1 MKISA
6 FPVIRLAIASAVVLS
21 AAATFSQDLRTFQ
34 TQGYGN
40 DQLLLFT
47 YTQNFDCV
55 DQPQNDLN
63 YNGVDSDKDSAELQI
78 PICQVATN
86 PLINPPGQIGNAEQ
100 TTEPVYVLVPMFSVD
115 NDQNTNDAI
124 SCKGVVTGTLCGPA
138 LGQTLIKLFGAIPE
152 AFKVK
157 PSVFTQCPGPGL
169 PAGTCTM
176 HTSRIDLG
184 KLLVALKFLPGPA
197 TNVFLPTPNH
207 SHVLINQDVN
217 IKAIWWQ
224 VIPVLVLKQSDWPD
238 QQGNSGITSLAK
250 LQAAEKAGTA
260 LEAPSNFFLFFS
272 SHVMSG
278 M

>member
-1 MKISA
+1 MRFRTLPRIG
-6 FPVIRLAIASAVVLS
+6 LTLASAMMLTAALS
-21 AAATFSQDLRTFQ
+21 FSQDLRTYQ

-55 DQPQNDLN
+55 DQPDNDLN
-63 YNGVDSDKDSAELQI
+63 YNGVDADKDSAEIQI

-100 TTEPVYVLVPMFSVD
+100 TTEPVYVLVPMFSVN

-124 SCKGVVTGTLCGPA
+124 SCSGVVTGTLCGPA
-138 LGQTLIKLFGAIPE
+138 LGKTLIKLFGAIPE

-157 PSVFTQCPGPGL
+157 PDVFTQCPNPGL
-169 PAGTCTM
+169 PPGTCTM

-184 KLLVALKFLPGPA
+184 KLLVALKYLPAPA
-197 TNVFLPTPNH
+197 TNVFLPSPNH

-238 QQGNSGITSLAK
+238 QDGNSGITSLAK